1 MQTKAMEQTAA
12 NELRTAIE
20 IRDTAADARLEY
32 KQQKNVEI
40 R

>member
-32 KQQKNVEI
+32 RQQKNVEI